1 MQEQNPDTVLE
12 QQTAASEPED
22 QVQEPA
28 ADIQQPA
35 QAAAP
40 AAEEAPVQPDEPA
53 AVTVVDI
60 RFRNN
65 AKSYYFDPAGL
76 TLMTGAHVI
85 IDTARG
91 DEFGVCAA
99 GNHPVKPRE
108 LVLPLR
114 KVLRVAT
121 EQDERTNAENQE
133 REKKAFEICQ
143 QKIAAHGLEMQL
155 VSAECAFDGSKLL
168 FFFTAD
174 GRVDFREL
182 VKDLAS
188 VFRTR
193 IELRQIGVRDKAK
206 MVGGLGVCGR
216 PFCCKEFLD
225 DFQPVSIKMA
235 KTQNLSLNPTKISG
249 TCGRLM
255 CCLNYEQETYEELLK
270 TSPKNESFVDTP
282 DGRGTVTEVN
292 LLKQCVRVRLE
303 QQPDT
308 IVCHHNCDIC
318 VLRNG
323 KARKTDPPIPDD
335 LAPISGNPQKC
346 RKKEAPELK
355 TYLEPVVM
363 RQNAA
368 VLEEARTNEADIQN
382 EQQRG
387 KRRRRGGRGRRHE
400 GEGEVLQEQEVRR
413 PAEAKK
419 PAEPKKPAESKK
431 PAEAR
436 KLAEA
441 RPEQAEG
448 EPKKQR
454 PRRQRPPRAPKP
466 EGEKPPR
473 AEAAPVDAPHG
484 GEKPKPRRRS
494 RGHRKP
500 GGPKPEGGGK
510 A

>member
-1 MQEQNPDTVLE
+1 MTEVI
-12 QQTAASEPED
+12 S
-22 QVQEPA
+22 V
-28 ADIQQPA
+28 
-35 QAAAP
+35 
-40 AAEEAPVQPDEPA
+40 
-53 AVTVVDI
+53 
-60 RFRNN
+60 RFRGGC
-65 AKSYYFDPAGL
+65 KTYYFDPRGVQVTAGE
-76 TLMTGAHVI
+76 HVI
-85 IDTARG
+85 VETAQG
-91 DEFGVCAA
+91 LEYAQCAE
-99 GNHPVKPRE
+99 GNHEVPDEQVVEPFRPMVRIATDHDRR
-108 LVLPLR
+108 VL
-114 KVLRVAT
+114 
-121 EQDERTNAENQE
+121 ERNRA
-133 REKKAFEICQ
+133 REKEAFDVCQ
-143 QKIAAHGLEMQL
+143 KKILQHKLEMKL
-155 VSAECAFDGSKLL
+155 VRVECSFDGNKIL

-188 VFRTR
+188 AFRAR
-193 IELRQIGVRDKAK
+193 IELRQIGVRDEAK
-206 MVGGLGVCGR
+206 MLGGLGICGR
-216 PFCCKEFLD
+216 PFCCAQFLD
-225 DFQPVSIKMA
+225 DFMPVSIKMA
-235 KTQNLSLNPTKISG
+235 KTQSLSLNPTKISG

-400 GEGEVLQEQEVRR
+400 GEGEVPQEQETRR

-500 GGPKPEGGGK
+500 GGPKPEGGGEV
-510 A
+510 

>member
-1 MQEQNPDTVLE
+1 MTEVIG
-12 QQTAASEPED
+12 
-22 QVQEPA
+22 V
-28 ADIQQPA
+28 
-35 QAAAP
+35 
-40 AAEEAPVQPDEPA
+40 
-53 AVTVVDI
+53 
-60 RFRNN
+60 RFRGGC
-65 AKSYYFDPAGL
+65 KEYYFDPHGIAVEAGQFVIVETAQGTEYAQCL
-76 TLMTGAHVI
+76 T
-85 IDTARG
+85 
-91 DEFGVCAA
+91 
-99 GNHPVKPRE
+99 GNHEVDDGAVVR
-108 LVLPLR
+108 PLR
-114 KVLRVAT
+114 ALVRIAT
-121 EQDERTNAENQE
+121 ENDRRTMEYNRQ
-133 REKKAFEICQ
+133 REKDAFGICQ
-143 QKIAAHGLEMQL
+143 RKIAERGLDMKL
-155 VSAECAFDGSKLL
+155 VRVECSFDGSKIV
-168 FFFTAD
+168 FFFTSE

-182 VKDLAS
+182 VRDLAG
-188 VFRTR
+188 VFRAR

-206 MVGGLGVCGR
+206 MVGGLGICGR
-216 PFCCKEFLD
+216 PFCCRQFLD

-400 GEGEVLQEQEVRR
+400 GEGEAPQEQEARR

-466 EGEKPPR
+466 EGEKPLR

-500 GGPKPEGGGK
+500 GGPKPEGGGEV
-510 A
+510 